1 MRDAHACW
9 APPGNRWGCLVP
21 AAWAKTGVAVWWIV
35 VVAAFLVSG
44 CERQRGP
51 QVCLVRGRVFLDG
64 APLASATVG
73 FSPLDASSGMPAT
86 GLTDAT
92 GAFLLTTVQGGRR
105 NGGAVPGDYVVT
117 IDKVIV
123 EETGAGANRSPSRDG
138 DPGLPPPPSF
148 RSLIPKDY
156 GKRQFSGLRA
166 TVKPGVNE
174 GPAFR
179 FDLRS
184 DFRGQR

>member
-1 MRDAHACW
+1 MRDAHGCW
-9 APPGNRWGCLVP
+9 TLPGTHWRRLIPAPQ
-21 AAWAKTGVAVWWIV
+21 AKTGPAVWWVFV
-35 VVAAFLVSG
+35 VGAFLVSG
-44 CERQRGP
+44 CERQTGP
-51 QVCLVRGRVFLDG
+51 KVCLVRGQVFLDG

-73 FSPLDASSGMPAT
+73 FSPVDASVGLPAT
-86 GLTDAT
+86 GCTDAT

-123 EETGAGANRSPSRDG
+123 EETAAGTNRSPSRDG

-148 RSLIPKDY
+148 RSLIPADY
-156 GKRQFSGLRA
+156 GKRQFSGLRV
-166 TVKPGVNE
+166 TVNSGVNE